1 MSKQIW
7 TLFAIF
13 ITILILLTFPKHIF
27 CPQNNSQVTVSQ
39 KKPSQTITLIA
50 VGDINLGREI
60 NYQIIT
66 NEIQPFINVESLF
79 LSAEFVFA
87 NLECPLIKSC
97 PINREGFTF
106 CSLPNNASLLDKA
119 NIRFISLANNH
130 ILNYG
135 YEGLIETGNILDQ
148 YNIYYSENNN
158 VLYKNIKGTTF
169 ALLSFDD
176 IVRHIDYD
184 IFSEI
189 VRTAKQNADFI
200 IVSFHWGDE
209 YQPLPNQ
216 RQKNLAKIAAE
227 NGVNL
232 VIGHHPHVLQTS
244 EWIGD
249 TLVFYS
255 LGNFLFD
262 QFWSLETRIGAI
274 AKTEIV
280 NKQISKVEI
289 IPTILEDNFQINLIN
304 DQSKTDIIKH
314 VAPKNQS

>member
-1 MSKQIW
+1 M
-7 TLFAIF
+7 
-13 ITILILLTFPKHIF
+13 
-27 CPQNNSQVTVSQ
+27 
-39 KKPSQTITLIA
+39 A
-50 VGDINLGREI
+50 VGDIGLGREI

-66 NEIQPFINVESLF
+66 NEIQPFINVETLF

-87 NLECPLIKSC
+87 NLEGPLIESC
-97 PINREGFTF
+97 PINRQGFTF
-106 CSLPNNASLLDKA
+106 CGLPDNASLLDKA

-135 YEGLIETGNILDQ
+135 YEGLIETRNILDK

-184 IFSEI
+184 TFSEI
-189 VRTAKQNADFI
+189 VRSAKQNADFV

-209 YQPLPNQ
+209 YQQLPNQ

-227 NGVNL
+227 NGADL

-244 EWIGD
+244 EWIDD

-262 QFWSLETRIGAI
+262 QFWSQETRIGAI
-274 AKTEIV
+274 AKIEIADS
-280 NKQISKVEI
+280 QISEVEI
-289 IPTILEDNFQINLIN
+289 IPTILENNFQISLIN

-314 VAPKNQS
+314 VTPKN